1 MSKFVYKGRRKQSP
15 GRILSYLLMGLIA
28 LWFIASI
35 YLNKSP
41 IDILKNGFQSVNTL
55 ASPSESIDALK
66 KQISEKDSIISLLE
80 SKLAVLDARA
90 NKKAIVKVSGKT
102 LNMRS
107 KASLSS
113 EIIMQ
118 IPTESEVDILFYD
131 TETYYLDSKAGKW
144 CKIRYSGQEGWVWG
158 NFLLE
163 LN

>member
-1 MSKFVYKGRRKQSP
+1 MNKFVYKSRKKTNP
-15 GRILSYLLMGLIA
+15 RKIVSYIVMSLIA
-28 LWFIASI
+28 IWFLLSI
-35 YLNKSP
+35 YLNQSP
-41 IDILKNGFQSVNTL
+41 IQLIKNGFNSVNRI
-55 ASPSESIDALK
+55 ASPSETIEDLR
-66 KQISEKDSIISLLE
+66 KQVATKDSIINELQGKVDLVNSRNE
-80 SKLAVLDARA
+80 
-90 NKKAIVKVSGKT
+90 KKAIVKVSGKT

-131 TETYYLDSKAGKW
+131 TEVYFLDNKSGKW

-163 LN
+163 ID